1 MIKIKVAVISDVH
14 ANIVA
19 LNEILKDCKINN
31 VDEYMFTGD
40 LINDL
45 PFGNETLDIVKKL
58 TNYVVK
64 GNKEEYIIEYDKKKF
79 DWDNIQFKNTIFMY
93 NKLSKDNI
101 EYIKK

>member
-45 PFGNETLDIVKKL
+45 PFGNETLDIVKK
-58 TNYVVK
+58 
-64 GNKEEYIIEYDKKKF
+64 
-79 DWDNIQFKNTIFMY
+79 
-93 NKLSKDNI
+93 
-101 EYIKK
+101 